1 MIGNL
6 SLEDQVNLIKKK
18 EIKIIELV
26 DFYLD
31 RVEKLN
37 GTLNAIINLK
47 DFDEIRDIA
56 KLKDKSLDSNLPLNG
71 IPFAIKDIY
80 DVIGFPTTEGLN
92 INKNNLPKR
101 NSIFVNRLQKNG
113 AIIIGKTN
121 TSELAIGSHTVN
133 KIFGPTANPYNPS
146 LSAGGSSGGAAS
158 AVSMNLVP
166 CSDGSDMMGSCRIPA
181 AFTNLYGYRPSPGI
195 IPELREKSNVRKMP
209 ILTTT
214 GVISRTPKDL
224 CYYMNCIAG
233 KDQND
238 ESSIDINYSFIKIGN
253 LKIPNIFKIGW
264 LNNLCE
270 KYDFENE
277 ILSMCQQALKDI
289 SKIEK
294 NIEVEIN
301 NDDLSTDLLWK
312 NWTTIRSKI
321 IYDNLSESFGGKIE
335 QLSEPAQWEYKNGIN
350 INNDMLRESLMWV
363 ENAQTLISKLFN
375 QYDLLAVPSAQ
386 VFPFDKELFSPESIS
401 GNKVDTYHRWMEIT
415 VFASL
420 FQLPSISIPVGL
432 NKNNL
437 PMGIQLIAPYNED
450 AKLLSFAML
459 YESMFNHCQNKPE
472 IF

>member
-31 RVEKLN
+31 RIEKLN

-56 KLKDKSLDSNLPLNG
+56 KLRDKSLDSNLPLNG

-420 FQLPSISIPVGL
+420 FQLPSISIPVGF

-450 AKLLSFAML
+450 AKLLSFTML

>member
-1 MIGNL
+1 MIESL

-31 RVEKLN
+31 RVEKFN
-37 GTLNAIINLK
+37 GILNAIINLK

-56 KLKDKSLDSNLPLNG
+56 KLKDKSLESNLPLNG
-71 IPFAIKDIY
+71 IPFAIKDVF
-80 DVIGFPTTEGLN
+80 DVIGFPTSEGLK

-146 LSAGGSSGGAAS
+146 LSAGGSSGGAAT

-166 CSDGSDMMGSCRIPA
+166 CSDGSDMMGSCRNPA
-181 AFTNLYGYRPSPGI
+181 AFTNLYGYRPTPGI
-195 IPELREKSNVRKMP
+195 IPELREKSDVRKMP
-209 ILTTT
+209 IFSTT

-224 CYYMNCIAG
+224 CYYMNCVAG

-238 ESSIDINYSFIKIGN
+238 ESSIETNYSFLEINN
-253 LKIPNIFKIGW
+253 LKITEIFQIGW
-264 LNNLCE
+264 LNDLCE
-270 KYDFENE
+270 KYDFENG
-277 ILSMCQQALKDI
+277 ILSMCHKALKDI
-289 SKIEK
+289 SQIDK
-294 NIEVEIN
+294 NIRVEIN
-301 NDDLSTDLLWK
+301 NDDLSTELLWK

-321 IYDNLSESFGGKIE
+321 IYDDLSESFGDKIE
-335 QLSEPAQWEYKNGIN
+335 QLSEPAKWEYKNGIN
-350 INNDMLRESLMWV
+350 INNDMLRESLIWV
-363 ENAQTLISKLFN
+363 ENAQTLTSKLFN

-386 VFPFDKELFSPESIS
+386 VFPFNKELFSPESIS

-420 FQLPSISIPVGL
+420 FQLPSISIPVGF

-437 PMGIQLIAPYNED
+437 PMGMQLIAPYNED

-459 YESMFNHCQNKPE
+459 YESVFNHCQSKPE
-472 IF
+472 RF

>member
-1 MIGNL
+1 MIESL

-31 RVEKLN
+31 RVEKFN
-37 GTLNAIINLK
+37 GILNAIINLK

-56 KLKDKSLDSNLPLNG
+56 KLKDKSLESNLPLNG
-71 IPFAIKDIY
+71 IPFAIKDVF
-80 DVIGFPTTEGLN
+80 DVIGFPTSEGLK

-146 LSAGGSSGGAAS
+146 LSAGGSSGGAAT
-158 AVSMNLVP
+158 AVSMSLVP
-166 CSDGSDMMGSCRIPA
+166 CSDGSDMMGSCRNPA
-181 AFTNLYGYRPSPGI
+181 AFTNLYGYRPTPGI
-195 IPELREKSNVRKMP
+195 IPELREKSDVRKMP
-209 ILTTT
+209 IFSTT

-224 CYYMNCIAG
+224 CYYMNCVAG

-238 ESSIDINYSFIKIGN
+238 ESSIETNYSFLEINN
-253 LKIPNIFKIGW
+253 LKIPEIFQIGW
-264 LNNLCE
+264 LNDLCE
-270 KYDFENE
+270 KYDFENG
-277 ILSMCQQALKDI
+277 ILSMCHKALKDI
-289 SKIEK
+289 SQIDK
-294 NIEVEIN
+294 NIRVEIN
-301 NDDLSTDLLWK
+301 NDDLSTELLWK

-321 IYDNLSESFGGKIE
+321 IYDDLSESFGDKIE
-335 QLSEPAQWEYKNGIN
+335 QLSEPAKWEYKNGIN
-350 INNDMLRESLMWV
+350 INNDMLRESLIWV
-363 ENAQTLISKLFN
+363 ENAQTLTSKLFN

-386 VFPFDKELFSPESIS
+386 VFPFNKELFSPESIS

-420 FQLPSISIPVGL
+420 FQLPSISIPVGF

-437 PMGIQLIAPYNED
+437 PMGMQLIAPYNED

-459 YESMFNHCQNKPE
+459 YESVFNHCQSKPE
-472 IF
+472 RF

>member
-31 RVEKLN
+31 RIEKLN

-71 IPFAIKDIY
+71 IPFAIKD
-80 DVIGFPTTEGLN
+80 VFNVVEFPTTEGLN

-133 KIFGPTANPYNPS
+133 KIFGPTANPYNLS
-146 LSAGGSSGGAAS
+146 LSAGGSSGGAAT

-166 CSDGSDMMGSCRIPA
+166 CSDGSDMMGSCRNPA
-181 AFTNLYGYRPSPGI
+181 AFTNLYGYRPTPGI
-195 IPELREKSNVRKMP
+195 IPELREKSDVRKMP
-209 ILTTT
+209 ILSTT

-420 FQLPSISIPVGL
+420 FQLPSISIPVGF

-472 IF
+472 SF

>member
-1 MIGNL
+1 MIESL

-31 RVEKLN
+31 RVEKFN
-37 GTLNAIINLK
+37 GILNAIINLK

-56 KLKDKSLDSNLPLNG
+56 KLKDKSLESNLPLNG
-71 IPFAIKDIY
+71 IPFAIKDVF
-80 DVIGFPTTEGLN
+80 DVIGFPTSEGLK

-146 LSAGGSSGGAAS
+146 LSAGGSSGGAAT

-166 CSDGSDMMGSCRIPA
+166 CSDGSDMMGSCRNPA
-181 AFTNLYGYRPSPGI
+181 AFTNLYGYRPTPGI
-195 IPELREKSNVRKMP
+195 IPELREKSDVRKMP
-209 ILTTT
+209 IFSTT

-224 CYYMNCIAG
+224 CYYMNCVAG

-238 ESSIDINYSFIKIGN
+238 ESSIETNYSFLEINN
-253 LKIPNIFKIGW
+253 LKIPEIFQIGW
-264 LNNLCE
+264 LNDLCE
-270 KYDFENE
+270 KYDFENG
-277 ILSMCQQALKDI
+277 ILSMCHKALKDI
-289 SKIEK
+289 SQINK
-294 NIEVEIN
+294 NIRVEIN
-301 NDDLSTDLLWK
+301 NDDLSTELLWK

-321 IYDNLSESFGGKIE
+321 IYDDLSESFGDKIE
-335 QLSEPAQWEYKNGIN
+335 QLSEPAKWEYKNGIN
-350 INNDMLRESLMWV
+350 INNDMLRESLIWV
-363 ENAQTLISKLFN
+363 ENAQTLTSKLFN

-386 VFPFDKELFSPESIS
+386 VFPFNKELFSPESIS

-420 FQLPSISIPVGL
+420 FQLPSISIPVGF

-437 PMGIQLIAPYNED
+437 PMGMQLIAPYNED

-459 YESMFNHCQNKPE
+459 YESVFNHCQSKPE
-472 IF
+472 RF

>member
-1 MIGNL
+1 MIESL
-6 SLEDQVNLIKKK
+6 SLEDQVYLIKKK

-31 RVEKLN
+31 RVEKFN
-37 GTLNAIINLK
+37 GKLNAIINLK
-47 DFDEIRDIA
+47 DFDEIRDNA
-56 KLKDKSLDSNLPLNG
+56 KLKDKNLESNLLLNG
-71 IPFAIKDIY
+71 IPFAIKDVF
-80 DVIGFPTTEGLN
+80 DVVGFPTSEGLN

-146 LSAGGSSGGAAS
+146 LSAGGSSGGAAT

-166 CSDGSDMMGSCRIPA
+166 CSDGSDMMGSCRNPA
-181 AFTNLYGYRPSPGI
+181 AFTNLYGYRPTPGI
-195 IPELREKSNVRKMP
+195 IPELREKSDVRKMP
-209 ILTTT
+209 ILSTT

-233 KDQND
+233 KDHND
-238 ESSIDINYSFIKIGN
+238 ESSIETNYSFLEINN
-253 LKIPNIFKIGW
+253 LKIPKIFKIGW

-294 NIEVEIN
+294 NILVEMN

-321 IYDNLSESFGGKIE
+321 IYDDLSESFGDKIE

-350 INNDMLRESLMWV
+350 INSDMLGESLMWV
-363 ENAQTLISKLFN
+363 ENAQTIISKLFN

-420 FQLPSISIPVGL
+420 FQLPSISIPVGF

-437 PMGIQLIAPYNED
+437 PMGLQMIAPYNED

-472 IF
+472 SF

>member
-1 MIGNL
+1 MIESL

-31 RVEKLN
+31 RVEKFN
-37 GTLNAIINLK
+37 GILNAIINLK

-56 KLKDKSLDSNLPLNG
+56 KLKDKSLESNLPLNG
-71 IPFAIKDIY
+71 IPFAIKDVF
-80 DVIGFPTTEGLN
+80 DVIGFPTSEGLK

-146 LSAGGSSGGAAS
+146 LSAGGSSGGAAT

-166 CSDGSDMMGSCRIPA
+166 CSDGSDMMGSCRNPA
-181 AFTNLYGYRPSPGI
+181 AFTNLYGYRPTPGI
-195 IPELREKSNVRKMP
+195 IPELREKSDVRKMP
-209 ILTTT
+209 IFSTT

-224 CYYMNCIAG
+224 CYYMNCVAG

-238 ESSIDINYSFIKIGN
+238 ESSIETNYSFLEINN
-253 LKIPNIFKIGW
+253 LKITEIFQIGW
-264 LNNLCE
+264 LNDLCE
-270 KYDFENE
+270 KYDFENG
-277 ILSMCQQALKDI
+277 ILSMCHKALKDI
-289 SKIEK
+289 SQIDK
-294 NIEVEIN
+294 NIRVEIN
-301 NDDLSTDLLWK
+301 NDDLSTELLWK

-321 IYDNLSESFGGKIE
+321 IYDDLSESFGDKIE
-335 QLSEPAQWEYKNGIN
+335 QLSEPAKWEYKNGIN
-350 INNDMLRESLMWV
+350 INNDMLRESLIWV
-363 ENAQTLISKLFN
+363 ENAQTLTSKLFN

-420 FQLPSISIPVGL
+420 FQLPSISIPVGF

-437 PMGIQLIAPYNED
+437 PMGMQLIAPYNED

-459 YESMFNHCQNKPE
+459 YESVFNHCQSKPE
-472 IF
+472 RF

>member
-420 FQLPSISIPVGL
+420 FQLPSISIPVGF

-450 AKLLSFAML
+450 AKLLSFTML

>member
-1 MIGNL
+1 MIESL

-31 RVEKLN
+31 RVEKFN
-37 GTLNAIINLK
+37 GILNAIINLK

-56 KLKDKSLDSNLPLNG
+56 KLKDKSLESNLPLNG
-71 IPFAIKDIY
+71 IPFAIKDVF
-80 DVIGFPTTEGLN
+80 DVIGFPTSEGLK

-146 LSAGGSSGGAAS
+146 LSAGGSSGGAAT

-166 CSDGSDMMGSCRIPA
+166 CSDGSDMMGSCRNPA
-181 AFTNLYGYRPSPGI
+181 AFTNLYGYRPTPGI
-195 IPELREKSNVRKMP
+195 IPELREKSDARKMP
-209 ILTTT
+209 IFSTT
-214 GVISRTPKDL
+214 GVISKTPRDL
-224 CYYMNCIAG
+224 CYYMNCVAG

-238 ESSIDINYSFIKIGN
+238 ESSIETNYSFLEINN
-253 LKIPNIFKIGW
+253 LKITEIFQIGW
-264 LNNLCE
+264 LNDLCE
-270 KYDFENE
+270 KYDFENG
-277 ILSMCQQALKDI
+277 ILSMCHKALKDI
-289 SKIEK
+289 SQIDK
-294 NIEVEIN
+294 NIRVEIN
-301 NDDLSTDLLWK
+301 NDDLSTELLWK

-321 IYDNLSESFGGKIE
+321 IYDDLSESFGDKIE
-335 QLSEPAQWEYKNGIN
+335 QLSEPAKWEYKNGIN
-350 INNDMLRESLMWV
+350 INNDMLRESLIWV
-363 ENAQTLISKLFN
+363 ENAQTLTSKLFN

-386 VFPFDKELFSPESIS
+386 VFPFNKELFSPESIS

-420 FQLPSISIPVGL
+420 FQLPSISIPVGF

-437 PMGIQLIAPYNED
+437 PMGMQLIAPYNED

-459 YESMFNHCQNKPE
+459 YESVFNHCQSKPE
-472 IF
+472 RF

>member
-1 MIGNL
+1 MIESL

-31 RVEKLN
+31 RVEKFN

-56 KLKDKSLDSNLPLNG
+56 KLKDKSLEINLPLNG
-71 IPFAIKDIY
+71 IPFAIKDVF
-80 DVIGFPTTEGLN
+80 DVIGFPTSEGLK

-146 LSAGGSSGGAAS
+146 LSAGGSSGGAAT

-166 CSDGSDMMGSCRIPA
+166 CSDGSDMMGSCRNPA
-181 AFTNLYGYRPSPGI
+181 AFTNLYGYRPTPGI

-209 ILTTT
+209 IFSTT

-238 ESSIDINYSFIKIGN
+238 ESSIETNYSFVEINN
-253 LKIPNIFKIGW
+253 LKIPKIFKIGW
-264 LNNLCE
+264 LNDLCE
-270 KYDFENE
+270 KYDFENG
-277 ILSMCQQALKDI
+277 ILSMCHQVLKEI
-289 SKIEK
+289 SQIDK
-294 NIEVEIN
+294 NIRVEIN
-301 NDDLSTDLLWK
+301 NDDLSTELLWK

-321 IYDNLSESFGGKIE
+321 IYDDLSQSFGDKIE

-363 ENAQTLISKLFN
+363 KNAQTLTSKLFN

-437 PMGIQLIAPYNED
+437 PMGMQLIAPYNED
-450 AKLLSFAML
+450 AKLLSFAIL
-459 YESMFNHCQNKPE
+459 YESVFNHCQSKPE
-472 IF
+472 RF

>member
-1 MIGNL
+1 MIESL

-31 RVEKLN
+31 RVEKFN

-56 KLKDKSLDSNLPLNG
+56 KLKDKGLESNLPLNG
-71 IPFAIKDIY
+71 IPFAIKDVF
-80 DVIGFPTTEGLN
+80 DVIGFPTSEGLK

-146 LSAGGSSGGAAS
+146 LSAGGSSGGAAT

-166 CSDGSDMMGSCRIPA
+166 CSDGSDMMGSCRNPA
-181 AFTNLYGYRPSPGI
+181 AFTNLYGYRPTPGI
-195 IPELREKSNVRKMP
+195 IPELREKSDVRKMP
-209 ILTTT
+209 IFSTT

-224 CYYMNCIAG
+224 CYYMNCVAG

-238 ESSIDINYSFIKIGN
+238 ESSIETNYSFLEINN
-253 LKIPNIFKIGW
+253 LKITEIFQIGW
-264 LNNLCE
+264 LNDLCE
-270 KYDFENE
+270 KYDFENG
-277 ILSMCQQALKDI
+277 ILSMCHKALKDI
-289 SKIEK
+289 SQIDK
-294 NIEVEIN
+294 NIRVEIN
-301 NDDLSTDLLWK
+301 NDDLSTELLWK

-321 IYDNLSESFGGKIE
+321 IYDDLSESFGDKIE
-335 QLSEPAQWEYKNGIN
+335 QLSEPAKWEYKNGIN
-350 INNDMLRESLMWV
+350 INNDMLRESLIWV
-363 ENAQTLISKLFN
+363 ENAQTLTSKLFN

-386 VFPFDKELFSPESIS
+386 VFPFNKELFSPESIS

-437 PMGIQLIAPYNED
+437 PMGMQLIAPYNED

-459 YESMFNHCQNKPE
+459 YESVFNHCQSKPE
-472 IF
+472 RF

>member
-1 MIGNL
+1 MIESL
-6 SLEDQVNLIKKK
+6 SLENQVNLIKKK

-31 RVEKLN
+31 RVEKFN

-56 KLKDKSLDSNLPLNG
+56 KLKDKSLESNLPLNG
-71 IPFAIKDIY
+71 IPFAIKDVF
-80 DVIGFPTTEGLN
+80 DVIGFPTSEGLK

-146 LSAGGSSGGAAS
+146 LSAGGSSGGAAT

-166 CSDGSDMMGSCRIPA
+166 CSDGSDMMGSCRNPA
-181 AFTNLYGYRPSPGI
+181 AFTNLYGYRPTPGI

-209 ILTTT
+209 IFSTT

-238 ESSIDINYSFIKIGN
+238 QSSIETNYSFIEINN
-253 LKIPNIFKIGW
+253 LKIPKIFKIGW
-264 LNNLCE
+264 LNDLCE
-270 KYDFENE
+270 KYDFENG
-277 ILSMCQQALKDI
+277 ILSMCHQALKDI
-289 SKIEK
+289 SQIDK
-294 NIEVEIN
+294 NIRVEIN
-301 NDDLSTDLLWK
+301 NDDLSTELLWK

-321 IYDNLSESFGGKIE
+321 IYDDLSQSFGDKIE

-350 INNDMLRESLMWV
+350 ISNDMLRESLMCV
-363 ENAQTLISKLFN
+363 ENSQTLKSKLFN

-437 PMGIQLIAPYNED
+437 PMGMQLIAPYNED

-459 YESMFNHCQNKPE
+459 YESVFNHCQSKPE
-472 IF
+472 RF

>member
-1 MIGNL
+1 MIESL

-31 RVEKLN
+31 RVEKFN

-56 KLKDKSLDSNLPLNG
+56 KLKDKSLESNLPLNG
-71 IPFAIKDIY
+71 IPFAIKDVF
-80 DVIGFPTTEGLN
+80 DVIGFPTSEGLK

-146 LSAGGSSGGAAS
+146 LSAGGSSGGAAT

-166 CSDGSDMMGSCRIPA
+166 CSDGSDMMGSCRNPA
-181 AFTNLYGYRPSPGI
+181 AFTNLYGYRPTPGI

-209 ILTTT
+209 IFSTT

-238 ESSIDINYSFIKIGN
+238 QSSIETNYSFIEINN
-253 LKIPNIFKIGW
+253 LKIPKIFKIGW
-264 LNNLCE
+264 LNDLCE
-270 KYDFENE
+270 KYDFENG
-277 ILSMCQQALKDI
+277 ILSMCHQALKDI
-289 SKIEK
+289 SQIDK
-294 NIEVEIN
+294 NIRVEIN
-301 NDDLSTDLLWK
+301 NDDLSTELLWK

-321 IYDNLSESFGGKIE
+321 IYDDLSQSFGDKIE

-350 INNDMLRESLMWV
+350 INNDMLRESLIWV
-363 ENAQTLISKLFN
+363 ENAQTLASKLFN

-437 PMGIQLIAPYNED
+437 PMGMQLIAPYNED

-459 YESMFNHCQNKPE
+459 YESVFNHCQSKPE
-472 IF
+472 RF

>member
-1 MIGNL
+1 MIESL

-31 RVEKLN
+31 RVEKFN

-56 KLKDKSLDSNLPLNG
+56 KLKDKGLESNLPLNG
-71 IPFAIKDIY
+71 IPFAIKDVF
-80 DVIGFPTTEGLN
+80 DVIGFPTSEGLK

-146 LSAGGSSGGAAS
+146 LSAGGSSGGAAT

-166 CSDGSDMMGSCRIPA
+166 CSDGSDMMGSCRNPA
-181 AFTNLYGYRPSPGI
+181 AFTNLYGYRPTPGI
-195 IPELREKSNVRKMP
+195 IPELREKSDARKMP
-209 ILTTT
+209 IFSTT

-224 CYYMNCIAG
+224 CYYMNCVAG

-238 ESSIDINYSFIKIGN
+238 ESSIETNYSFLEINN
-253 LKIPNIFKIGW
+253 LKIPEIFQIGW
-264 LNNLCE
+264 LNDLCE
-270 KYDFENE
+270 KYDFENG
-277 ILSMCQQALKDI
+277 ILSMCHKALKDI
-289 SKIEK
+289 SQIDK
-294 NIEVEIN
+294 NIRVEIN
-301 NDDLSTDLLWK
+301 NDDLSTELLWK

-321 IYDNLSESFGGKIE
+321 IYDDLSQSFGDKIE

-386 VFPFDKELFSPESIS
+386 VFPFNKELFSPESIS

-420 FQLPSISIPVGL
+420 FQLPSISIPVGF

-437 PMGIQLIAPYNED
+437 PMGMQLIAPYNED

-459 YESMFNHCQNKPE
+459 YESVFNHCQSKPE
-472 IF
+472 RF

>member
-1 MIGNL
+1 MIESL

-31 RVEKLN
+31 RVEKFN

-56 KLKDKSLDSNLPLNG
+56 RLKDKSLESNLPLNG
-71 IPFAIKDIY
+71 IPFAIKDVF
-80 DVIGFPTTEGLN
+80 DVVGFPTSECLN

-146 LSAGGSSGGAAS
+146 LSAGGSSGGAAT

-166 CSDGSDMMGSCRIPA
+166 CSDGSDMMGSCRNPA
-181 AFTNLYGYRPSPGI
+181 AFTNLYGYRPTPGI
-195 IPELREKSNVRKMP
+195 IPELREKSDVRKMP
-209 ILTTT
+209 ILSTT

-224 CYYMNCIAG
+224 CYYMNCVAG

-238 ESSIDINYSFIKIGN
+238 ESSIETNYSFIEIDN
-253 LKIPNIFKIGW
+253 LKIPKIFKIGW
-264 LNNLCE
+264 LNDLCE
-270 KYDFENE
+270 KYNFENE
-277 ILSMCQQALKDI
+277 ILSMCHQALKDI
-289 SKIEK
+289 SQIDK
-294 NIEVEIN
+294 NIRVEIN
-301 NDDLSTDLLWK
+301 NDDLSTELLWK

-321 IYDNLSESFGGKIE
+321 IYDDLSESFGDKIE

-350 INNDMLRESLMWV
+350 INNDMLRESLIWV
-363 ENAQTLISKLFN
+363 ENAQTLASKLFN
-375 QYDLLAVPSAQ
+375 QYDLVAVPSAQ

-401 GNKVDTYHRWMEIT
+401 GDKVDTYHRWMEIT

-437 PMGIQLIAPYNED
+437 PMGMQLIAPYNED

-459 YESMFNHCQNKPE
+459 YESIFNHCQNKPE
-472 IF
+472 RF

>member
-1 MIGNL
+1 MIESL

-31 RVEKLN
+31 RVEKFN

-56 KLKDKSLDSNLPLNG
+56 KLKDKGLESNLPLNG
-71 IPFAIKDIY
+71 IPFAIKDVF
-80 DVIGFPTTEGLN
+80 DVIGFPTSEGLK

-146 LSAGGSSGGAAS
+146 LSAGGSSGGAAT

-166 CSDGSDMMGSCRIPA
+166 CSDGSDMMGSCRNPA
-181 AFTNLYGYRPSPGI
+181 AFTNLYGYRPTPGI
-195 IPELREKSNVRKMP
+195 IPELREKSDVRKMP
-209 ILTTT
+209 IFSTT
-214 GVISRTPKDL
+214 GVISKTPRDL
-224 CYYMNCIAG
+224 CYYMNCVAG

-238 ESSIDINYSFIKIGN
+238 ESSIETNYSFIEINN
-253 LKIPNIFKIGW
+253 LKISKIFKIGW
-264 LNNLCE
+264 LNDLCE
-270 KYDFENE
+270 KYTFENG
-277 ILSMCQQALKDI
+277 ILSMCHQTLKDI
-289 SKIEK
+289 SQIDK
-294 NIEVEIN
+294 NIRVEIN
-301 NDDLSTDLLWK
+301 NDDLSTELLWK

-321 IYDNLSESFGGKIE
+321 IYDDLSQSFGDKIE

-437 PMGIQLIAPYNED
+437 PMGMQLIAPYNED

-459 YESMFNHCQNKPE
+459 YESVFNHCQSKPE
-472 IF
+472 RF

>member
-1 MIGNL
+1 MIESL

-31 RVEKLN
+31 RVEKFN

-56 KLKDKSLDSNLPLNG
+56 RLKDKSLESNLPLNG
-71 IPFAIKDIY
+71 IPFAIKDVF
-80 DVIGFPTTEGLN
+80 DVVGFPTSEGLN

-146 LSAGGSSGGAAS
+146 LSAGGSSGGAAT

-166 CSDGSDMMGSCRIPA
+166 CSDGSDMMGSCRNPA
-181 AFTNLYGYRPSPGI
+181 AFTNLYGYRPTPGI
-195 IPELREKSNVRKMP
+195 IPELREKSDVRKMP
-209 ILTTT
+209 ILSTT

-238 ESSIDINYSFIKIGN
+238 ESSIETNYSFLEIDN
-253 LKIPNIFKIGW
+253 LKIPKIFKIGW
-264 LNNLCE
+264 LNDLCE

-294 NIEVEIN
+294 NILVEMN

-321 IYDNLSESFGGKIE
+321 IYDDLSESFGDKIE

-350 INNDMLRESLMWV
+350 INSDMLRESLMWV
-363 ENAQTLISKLFN
+363 ENARTLTSKLFN

-420 FQLPSISIPVGL
+420 FQLPSISIPVGF

-437 PMGIQLIAPYNED
+437 PMGLQMIAPYNED

-472 IF
+472 SF

>member
-1 MIGNL
+1 MIESL

-31 RVEKLN
+31 RVEKFN
-37 GTLNAIINLK
+37 GILNAIINLK

-56 KLKDKSLDSNLPLNG
+56 KLKDKSLESNLPLNG
-71 IPFAIKDIY
+71 IPFAIKDVF
-80 DVIGFPTTEGLN
+80 DVIGFPTSEGLK

-146 LSAGGSSGGAAS
+146 LSAGGSSGGAAT

-166 CSDGSDMMGSCRIPA
+166 CSDGSDMMGSCRNPA
-181 AFTNLYGYRPSPGI
+181 AFTNLYGYRPTPGI
-195 IPELREKSNVRKMP
+195 IPELREKSDARKMP
-209 ILTTT
+209 IFSTT

-224 CYYMNCIAG
+224 CYYMNCVAG

-238 ESSIDINYSFIKIGN
+238 ESSIETNYSFLEINN
-253 LKIPNIFKIGW
+253 LKITEIFQIGW
-264 LNNLCE
+264 LNDLCE
-270 KYDFENE
+270 KYDFENG
-277 ILSMCQQALKDI
+277 ILSMCHQTLKDI
-289 SKIEK
+289 SQIDK
-294 NIEVEIN
+294 NIRVEIN
-301 NDDLSTDLLWK
+301 NDDLSTELLWK

-321 IYDNLSESFGGKIE
+321 IYDDLSESFGDKIE
-335 QLSEPAQWEYKNGIN
+335 QLSEPAKWEYKNGIN
-350 INNDMLRESLMWV
+350 INNDMLRESLIWV
-363 ENAQTLISKLFN
+363 ENAQTLTSKLFN

-386 VFPFDKELFSPESIS
+386 VFPFNKELFSPESIS

-420 FQLPSISIPVGL
+420 FQLPSISIPVGF

-437 PMGIQLIAPYNED
+437 PMGMQLIAPYNED

-459 YESMFNHCQNKPE
+459 YESVFNHCQSKPE
-472 IF
+472 RF

>member
-1 MIGNL
+1 MIESL
-6 SLEDQVNLIKKK
+6 SLEDQVYLIKKK

-31 RVEKLN
+31 RVEKFN

-56 KLKDKSLDSNLPLNG
+56 KLKDKSLESNLPLNG
-71 IPFAIKDIY
+71 IPFAIKDVF
-80 DVIGFPTTEGLN
+80 DVIGFPTSEGLK

-146 LSAGGSSGGAAS
+146 LSAGGSSGGAAT

-166 CSDGSDMMGSCRIPA
+166 CSDGSDMMGSCRNPA
-181 AFTNLYGYRPSPGI
+181 AFTNLYGYRPTPGI

-209 ILTTT
+209 IFSTT

-238 ESSIDINYSFIKIGN
+238 QSSIETNYSFIEINN
-253 LKIPNIFKIGW
+253 LKIPKIFKIGW
-264 LNNLCE
+264 LNDLCE
-270 KYDFENE
+270 KYDFENG
-277 ILSMCQQALKDI
+277 ILSMCHQALKDI
-289 SKIEK
+289 SQIDK
-294 NIEVEIN
+294 NIRVEIN
-301 NDDLSTDLLWK
+301 NDDLSTELLWK

-321 IYDNLSESFGGKIE
+321 IYDDLSESFGDKIE

-363 ENAQTLISKLFN
+363 ENAQTLTSKLFN

-437 PMGIQLIAPYNED
+437 PMGMQLIAPYNED

-459 YESMFNHCQNKPE
+459 YESVFNHCQSKPE
-472 IF
+472 RF

>member
-1 MIGNL
+1 MIESL

-31 RVEKLN
+31 RVEKFN

-56 KLKDKSLDSNLPLNG
+56 RLKDKSLESNLPLNG
-71 IPFAIKDIY
+71 IPFAIKDVF
-80 DVIGFPTTEGLN
+80 DVVGFPTSEGLN

-146 LSAGGSSGGAAS
+146 LSAGGSSGGAAT

-166 CSDGSDMMGSCRIPA
+166 CSDGSDMMGSCRNPA
-181 AFTNLYGYRPSPGI
+181 AFTNLYGYRPTPGI
-195 IPELREKSNVRKMP
+195 IPELREKSDVRKMP
-209 ILTTT
+209 ILSTT

-238 ESSIDINYSFIKIGN
+238 ESSIETNYSFLEINN
-253 LKIPNIFKIGW
+253 LKISKIFKIGW
-264 LNNLCE
+264 LNDLCE

-294 NIEVEIN
+294 NILVEMN

-321 IYDNLSESFGGKIE
+321 IYDDLSESFGDKIE

-350 INNDMLRESLMWV
+350 INSDMLRESLMWV

-420 FQLPSISIPVGL
+420 FQLPSISIPVGF

-472 IF
+472 SF

>member
-1 MIGNL
+1 MIESL

-31 RVEKLN
+31 RVEKFN

-56 KLKDKSLDSNLPLNG
+56 KLKDKNLESNLLLNG
-71 IPFAIKDIY
+71 IPFAIKDVF
-80 DVIGFPTTEGLN
+80 DVVGFPTSEGLN

-146 LSAGGSSGGAAS
+146 LSAGGSSGGAAT

-166 CSDGSDMMGSCRIPA
+166 CSDGSDMMGSCRNPA
-181 AFTNLYGYRPSPGI
+181 AFTNLYGYRPTPGI
-195 IPELREKSNVRKMP
+195 IPELREKSDVRKMP
-209 ILTTT
+209 ILSTT

-224 CYYMNCIAG
+224 CYYMNCVAG

-238 ESSIDINYSFIKIGN
+238 ESSIETNYSFIEIDN
-253 LKIPNIFKIGW
+253 LKIPKIFKIGW
-264 LNNLCE
+264 LNDLCE

-277 ILSMCQQALKDI
+277 ILSMCHQALKDI
-289 SKIEK
+289 SQIDK
-294 NIEVEIN
+294 NIRVEIN
-301 NDDLSTDLLWK
+301 NDDLSTELLWK

-321 IYDNLSESFGGKIE
+321 IYDDLSESFGDKIE

-350 INNDMLRESLMWV
+350 INNDMLRESLIWV
-363 ENAQTLISKLFN
+363 ENAQTLASKLFN

-401 GNKVDTYHRWMEIT
+401 GDKVDTYHRWMEIT

-437 PMGIQLIAPYNED
+437 PMGMQLIAPYNED

-459 YESMFNHCQNKPE
+459 YESIFNHCQSKPE
-472 IF
+472 RF